1 MASLLAL
8 AGGAAI
14 NALAFS
20 GSNFLFSKLSDHGE
34 EERKRHD
41 KAIEELQKS
50 QAEWVRK
57 RQERLDFINSKL
69 RERDEARKEIVD
81 INEGNRLYYLATKQ
95 SLPELPPKPKLSDFY
110 VPSEKQKDAEVF
122 FIIGGLWLLGFVLFK
137 YM

>member
-41 KAIEELQKS
+41 KAIEDLQKS
-50 QAEWVRK
+50 QAEWVKK
-57 RQERLDFINSKL
+57 RQERLDFINAKL
-69 RERDEARKEIVD
+69 RERDEAQKYISD
-81 INEGNRLYYLATKQ
+81 INEGNRLFYLATKQ
-95 SLPELPPKPKLSDFY
+95 HLSELGPRPKLSDFY

-122 FIIGGLWLLGFVLFK
+122 FIIGGLGLMGVMMFK
-137 YM
+137 FM

>member
-41 KAIEELQKS
+41 KAIEDLQKS
-50 QAEWVRK
+50 QAEWVQK
-57 RQERLDFINSKL
+57 RQERLDFINAKL

-81 INEGNRLYYLATKQ
+81 INEGNRLYYLVTKQ
-95 SLPELPPKPKLSDFY
+95 RLPELGPRPKLSDFY
-110 VPSEKQKDAEVF
+110 VPSEKQKDIEVF
-122 FIIGGLWLLGFVLFK
+122 FIIGGLGLLSFVLFK